1 VAAAI
6 SNKILNDESVLSQMQ
21 GEFSIIKNY
30 GNDEAANMWGV
41 NNPHKP
47 KGADFYV
54 YTFAVSSLTVTKRI
68 GC

>member
-1 VAAAI
+1 
-6 SNKILNDESVLSQMQ
+6 MQ
-21 GEFSIIKNY
+21 GEFSVIKNY
-30 GNDEAANMWGV
+30 GNDEAANLWAV

-54 YTFAVSSLTVTKRI
+54 YTVVVSTLLFDCL